1 MPVPGRRWHGSGAV
15 RGARLSSGLAPALLL
30 DPPSPPKY
38 HTAGNGTSGMGA
50 DATPP
55 AGSNRPLSAV
65 LSAAVPLVVLVRPLR
80 SFCHRRSSFKSVQR
94 PRICPPGVAKNEG
107 TDKPGCPCPGLA
119 EQLSNTFPHL
129 RLFHFILAVRSAISP
144 ELETLRTPQS
154 HRVSP
159 PSAGSPGRILPPA
172 PNFSSFGLSSCPPRR
187 RLFSPRFGV
196 VRGKTPSM
204 GEFRTPASILP
215 RRDSA
220 PDSSRKSLGP
230 RGKRGWGFRGGLR
243 SRRGGVVPGLG
254 LSPGEKREGSS
265 GHSAVQKTRN
275 SPRTR
280 GTPRLRVGTFG
291 GAAPW
296 EFWGSS
302 EAPPPLPPRSTA
314 RSGSAGASRL
324 WLRSA
329 RFCPG
334 KCHSSRIKAGGINH
348 SSVDHQS
355 NCVQMT
361 PPFPT

>member
-1 MPVPGRRWHGSGAV
+1 MPVPGRRWQGSGAV

-94 PRICPPGVAKNEG
+94 PRICPPGMAKNEG

-187 RLFSPRFGV
+187 RLFFSSFWGRSGKNALNGRISYPRLNFAKEGLGTRLVPEKFGAE
-196 VRGKTPSM
+196 REAG
-204 GEFRTPASILP
+204 
-215 RRDSA
+215 
-220 PDSSRKSLGP
+220 LGVP
-230 RGKRGWGFRGGLR
+230 RG
-243 SRRGGVVPGLG
+243 
-254 LSPGEKREGSS
+254 SP
-265 GHSAVQKTRN
+265 
-275 SPRTR
+275 
-280 GTPRLRVGTFG
+280 
-291 GAAPW
+291 
-296 EFWGSS
+296 
-302 EAPPPLPPRSTA
+302 
-314 RSGSAGASRL
+314 
-324 WLRSA
+324 
-329 RFCPG
+329 
-334 KCHSSRIKAGGINH
+334 
-348 SSVDHQS
+348 
-355 NCVQMT
+355 
-361 PPFPT
+361 

>member
-280 GTPRLRVGTFG
+280 EPPGSGWAPLEAQLLGSFG
-291 GAAPW
+291 VAAR
-296 EFWGSS
+296 
-302 EAPPPLPPRSTA
+302 PPPPSPQEHCTERLCR
-314 RSGSAGASRL
+314 GFSALAALGPLLSRKMSQL
-324 WLRSA
+324 
-329 RFCPG
+329 
-334 KCHSSRIKAGGINH
+334 
-348 SSVDHQS
+348 
-355 NCVQMT
+355 
-361 PPFPT
+361 